1 MKKFLL
7 VAFMFSFLGFTN
19 AQEITESEFAREV
32 NLVKKDNYSFPL
44 EKTLAQ
50 NRTVASTGLIL
61 SGIGKVENLG
71 LLQANKAFNYQW
83 KIDDGEI
90 TPKEAEDAKKLFATN
105 FGKNPALAN
114 KIFRF
119 DSKLISETLN
129 NKKDLEVYFSQDLSG
144 NLCIVLK
151 TGSDFYEITTNS
163 SRKITENDRQTRS
176 NLFKGNL
183 RSTIETALNKSYTEY
198 VTIPYI
204 SNFDQFNG
212 NFPQTIV
219 LVPAISVT
227 KYAGRMTLIMNFE
240 DFSGKTIFVKVG
252 DTSYDTF
259 TPHP

>member
-1 MKKFLL
+1 MKK
-7 VAFMFSFLGFTN
+7 
-19 AQEITESEFAREV
+19 IRIESEFI
-32 NLVKKDNYSFPL
+32 KKIAKEFSTSTQTVRMSLQYVYHSD
-44 EKTLAQ
+44 LAKSI
-50 NRTVASTGLIL
+50 RKRAIELLI
-61 SGIGKVENLG
+61 E
-71 LLQANKAFNYQW
+71 
-83 KIDDGEI
+83 
-90 TPKEAEDAKKLFATN
+90 EAENAKKLFVTN

-227 KYAGRMTLIMNFE
+227 KYVGRMTLIMNFE
-240 DFSGKTIFVKVG
+240 DFSGKTIFEKVG

-259 TPHP
+259 SPHP